1 MRIIFAGTPDFAA
14 TNLQALLDANGEHEV
29 IAVYTQPD
37 RPAGRG
43 RKLRPSAVKE
53 LALKHQLPVFQPSS
67 LKDTEAQ
74 QILNDLNADLM
85 IVVAYGLLLPQVVLD
100 MPRLGC
106 INVHA
111 SLLPRWRGAA
121 PIQRALLAGDAAT
134 GVTLMQMDAGLD
146 TGAMLLKTHCPITNS
161 DTSASLHDKL
171 AEQGGAALLELLPLL
186 AKGEITAE
194 TQDEA
199 EATYAAKLT
208 KEEAQL
214 NWQLS
219 AVELDRA
226 VRGYNP
232 WPVAWFKDG
241 EEVIRVWQAE
251 AVTEAELQEQT
262 STATPGTLVEVT
274 KDALIIAC
282 GQGYLKI
289 TRLQLAGRPQMQ
301 VSDLLNGN
309 PDRFTANPLAD
320 QQQVFQ

>member
-1 MRIIFAGTPDFAA
+1 MRIIFAGTPEFAA
-14 TNLQALLDANGEHEV
+14 TNLQALLNAGHDIV
-29 IAVYTQPD
+29 AVYTQPD

-43 RKLRPSAVKE
+43 RKLKPSPVKA
-53 LALKHQLPVFQPSS
+53 LALEHNIPVFQPLT
-67 LKDTEAQ
+67 LKDPAAQ
-74 QILNDLNADLM
+74 QELNTLKADLM

-146 TGAMLLKTHCPITNS
+146 TGAMMLKTHCPITSS
-161 DTSASLHDKL
+161 DTSASLHNKL
-171 AEQGGAALLELLPLL
+171 AEQGGDALLELLPLL

-194 TQDEA
+194 AQNEA
-199 EATYAAKLT
+199 EATYAAKLS
-208 KEEAQL
+208 KEEAQI
-214 NWQLS
+214 NWQLP
-219 AVELDRA
+219 ATDIDRA
-226 VRGYNP
+226 IRGYNP

-251 AVTEAELQEQT
+251 VVSETEAMIEAKVLN
-262 STATPGTLVEVT
+262 SAAGTLVAVV
-274 KDALIIAC
+274 KDGLIVAC
-282 GQGYLKI
+282 GEGLLKI
-289 TRLQLAGRPQMQ
+289 TRLQLPSKPQMQ

-309 PDRFTANPLAD
+309 PDRFTANPNTD

>member
-14 TNLQALLDANGEHEV
+14 TNLEALLTAGHEV

-43 RKLRPSAVKE
+43 RKLKPSAVKE
-53 LALKHQLPVFQPSS
+53 LALKHNIPVFQPLS
-67 LKDTEAQ
+67 LKDAEAQ
-74 QILNDLNADLM
+74 QTLNELNADLM
-85 IVVAYGLLLPQVVLD
+85 IVVAYGLLLPPVVLN

-146 TGAMLLKTHCPITNS
+146 TGAMLLKTHCPITS
-161 DTSASLHDKL
+161 TDTSASLHDKL

-194 TQDEA
+194 AQDEA

-219 AVELDRA
+219 AEELDRA

-251 AVTEAELQEQT
+251 AVSAPDALPEN
-262 STATPGTLVEVT
+262 STKPGTLVEVT
-274 KDALIIAC
+274 KDALVIAC

-309 PDRFTANPLAD
+309 PDRFTA
-320 QQQVFQ
+320 QQVFQ

>member
-14 TNLQALLDANGEHEV
+14 TNLEALLTAGHEV

-43 RKLRPSAVKE
+43 RKLKPSAVKE
-53 LALKHQLPVFQPSS
+53 LALKHNIPVFQPLS
-67 LKDTEAQ
+67 LKDAEAQ
-74 QILNDLNADLM
+74 QTLNELNADLM
-85 IVVAYGLLLPQVVLD
+85 IVVAYGLLLPPVVLN

-146 TGAMLLKTHCPITNS
+146 TGAMLLKTHCPITS
-161 DTSASLHDKL
+161 TDPSASLHDKL

-194 TQDEA
+194 AQDEA

-219 AVELDRA
+219 AEELDRA

-251 AVTEAELQEQT
+251 AGSAPDALPEN
-262 STATPGTLVEVT
+262 STKPGTLVEVT
-274 KDALIIAC
+274 KDAVVIAC

-309 PDRFTANPLAD
+309 PDRFTA
-320 QQQVFQ
+320 QQVFQ

>member
-14 TNLQALLDANGEHEV
+14 TNLQALLDTNGEHEV

-121 PIQRALLAGDAAT
+121 PIQRALLAGDEAT

-194 TQDEA
+194 AQDEA
-199 EATYAAKLT
+199 KATYAAKLT

-214 NWQLS
+214 NWQLP

-232 WPVAWFKDG
+232 RPVAWFKEG
-241 EEVIRVWQAE
+241 EEIIRVWQAE
-251 AVTEAELQEQT
+251 VFAGTLEQA
-262 STATPGTLVEVT
+262 SSATPGTLVEVT

-309 PDRFTANPLAD
+309 PDRFTANK
-320 QQQVFQ
+320 QVFQ

>member
-14 TNLQALLDANGEHEV
+14 TNLQALLNAGHEV

-43 RKLRPSAVKE
+43 RKLKPSPVKA
-53 LALKHQLPVFQPSS
+53 LALEHNLPVFQPLT
-67 LKDTEAQ
+67 LKDPAAQ
-74 QILNDLNADLM
+74 QELNALKADLM
-85 IVVAYGLLLPQVVLD
+85 IVVAYGLLLPQVVLA

-121 PIQRALLAGDAAT
+121 PIQRALLAGDQAT

-146 TGAMLLKTHCPITNS
+146 TGAMLLKTHCPITS
-161 DTSASLHDKL
+161 TDTSASLHNKL
-171 AEQGGAALLELLPLL
+171 AQQGGAALLELLPRL

-194 TQDEA
+194 AQNETA
-199 EATYAAKLT
+199 ATYAAKLS
-208 KEEAQL
+208 KEEAQID
-214 NWQLS
+214 WQLS
-219 AVELDRA
+219 ATAIDRA
-226 VRGYNP
+226 VRGFNP

-251 AVTEAELQEQT
+251 VVHETEAVIETE
-262 STATPGTLVEVT
+262 TPRNAAAGTLVAVV
-274 KDALIIAC
+274 KDGLIVAC
-282 GQGYLKI
+282 GEGWLKI
-289 TRLQLAGRPQMQ
+289 TRLQLPGKPQMQ

-309 PDRFTANPLAD
+309 PDRFTANTD